1 MGNPLNPQN
10 QQPNPNMQMAY
21 QQFQQNPMRYLTGL
35 NIPQGMNDPRQIV
48 EYLANTGQVPP
59 QLQAMVNAKLGRR

>member
-1 MGNPLNPQN
+1 MGNPLVSNNYQQN
-10 QQPNPNMQMAY
+10 QNMQQAY
-21 QQFQQNPMRYLTGL
+21 AQFQQNPMRYLTGL

-48 EYLANTGQVPP
+48 EHLANTGQVPP